1 MKAATLLLVEDNS
14 QDEKLVMRALDKI
27 DLAGVVDVVRD
38 GQEALDYLF
47 REGEF
52 GHLRGT
58 GLPAAVLL
66 DIGLPKLS
74 GLEVLVRLR
83 AHPSTRLLPIVMLTS
98 TDDERDRQRSYRDG
112 ANSFVRKPVEFEQ
125 FTDTLI
131 QLGRYWLQTN
141 EPPPEMAN
149 A

>member
-1 MKAATLLLVEDNS
+1 MKTATLLLVEDNS
-14 QDEKLVMRALDKI
+14 QDEKLVMRALGKI

-52 GHLRGT
+52 GRLRGT

-112 ANSFVRKPVEFEQ
+112 ANSFVRKPVDFEQ

>member
-1 MKAATLLLVEDNS
+1 MSARSLLLVEDNS
-14 QDEKLVMRALDKI
+14 QDEKLAMRALGKI
-27 DLAGVVDVVRD
+27 NLAKTTDVVRD

-52 GHLRGT
+52 AGLSGT
-58 GLPAAVLL
+58 VLPAAVLL

-98 TDDERDRQRSYRDG
+98 TDDERDRLRSYRDG
-112 ANSFVRKPVEFEQ
+112 ANSFVRKPVESDR
-125 FTDTLI
+125 FTNTLI
-131 QLGRYWLQTN
+131 RLGRYWLQMN
-141 EPPPEMAN
+141 ELPPEMAD

>member
-1 MKAATLLLVEDNS
+1 MRARSLLLVEDNS
-14 QDEKLVMRALDKI
+14 QDEKLVMRALGKI
-27 DLAGVVDVVRD
+27 NLAGATDVVRD
-38 GQEALDYLF
+38 GQQALDYLF

-52 GHLRGT
+52 VGLSGT
-58 GLPAAVLL
+58 VLPVAVLL

-83 AHPSTRLLPIVMLTS
+83 AHPNTRLLPIVMLTS
-98 TDDERDRQRSYRDG
+98 TDDERDRLKSYRDG
-112 ANSFVRKPVEFEQ
+112 ANSFVRKPVEFER

-131 QLGRYWLQTN
+131 QLGKYWLQMN
-141 EPPPEMAN
+141 EPPPEMAD